1 MPSQPETPGVHEP
14 DDEVPV
20 HEPGG
25 EVSVH
30 ASGGEVRL
38 DEAGEELLAAA
49 RAARAN
55 AHAPYSGFAVGA
67 AVRTGDGSVFTG
79 VNVENA
85 SYPEGV
91 CAETAALAAMAG
103 AGRRDLVAVAV
114 VADGE
119 APVTPCGGCR
129 QRLAE
134 FGSDATE
141 VIIGDDRE
149 AKLVTTLGE
158 LLPLRFT
165 SHSAGEA
172 AGDDDA

>member
-1 MPSQPETPGVHEP
+1 MPSQPDTPS
-14 DDEVPV
+14 V

-25 EVSVH
+25 DVP
-30 ASGGEVRL
+30 AG
-38 DEAGEELLAAA
+38 EAGGDAKLGEAGRGLLAAA
-49 RAARAN
+49 RVARAN

-67 AVRTGDGSVFTG
+67 AVRTGDGSVFAG

-91 CAETAALAAMAG
+91 CAETAALAAMAT

-119 APVTPCGGCR
+119 TPVTPCGGCR

-165 SHSAGEA
+165 SHSADD
-172 AGDDDA
+172 GDA